1 MNLADVT
8 ALFNAVHP
16 NLAALAALVTS
27 VGAAYAV
34 VAQRGQVADAK
45 ATAATA
51 TAKVEVA
58 ELEAATALDTVRGV
72 ARAAA
77 GAEVSEALAAR
88 AATAVLVVSR
98 DPANAVAQLLRAK
111 GWPVVS
117 AISPDDAGASA
128 ALMAADLAVFDSLS
142 EAEGLVLLA
151 HTESVVALTPPRTFY
166 VDPAWGPKATLANMI
181 STVSGHV
188 LARALEGEA
197 ARRIMRL
204 YRPPVVVE
212 GADPA
217 TAGLT
222 PATPA
227 AVAEAK
233 AQAQATLSAD
243 VEARITQII
252 ADTKV
257 ARTAPQGADLL
268 PGDHP
273 APSAPVKA
281 VLLDM

>member
-1 MNLADVT
+1 MTLADVT
-8 ALFNAVHP
+8 AFFNALHP
-16 NLAALAALVTS
+16 NLAGLAALVTAT
-27 VGAAYAV
+27 GAAVAV
-34 VAQRGQVADAK
+34 WRQQGAVQ
-45 ATAATA
+45 ATGAVAATSA
-51 TAKVEVA
+51 AKVEVA

-72 ARAAA
+72 ARVAA

-98 DPANAVAQLLRAK
+98 DSANGVAQLLRAK

-117 AISPDDAGASA
+117 AISPDDAGAPA
-128 ALMAADLAVFDSLS
+128 ALMSADLAVFDSLS
-142 EAEGLVLLA
+142 EAEGLRLLE
-151 HTESVVALTPPRTFY
+151 HTESVVALTPPRTMY
-166 VDPAWGPKATLANMI
+166 LDPAWGPKATLANMI
-181 STVSGHV
+181 STVAGHV
-188 LARALEGEA
+188 LARALDGQA

-204 YRPPVVVE
+204 YRPPVAVE

-243 VEARITQII
+243 VEARIASII
-252 ADTKV
+252 AETKA
-257 ARTAPQGADLL
+257 ARFAPEGADLL

-273 APSAPVKA
+273 APSAPTRD
-281 VLLDM
+281 LMLDV

>member
-1 MNLADVT
+1 MNLSDLT

-16 NLAALAALVTS
+16 NIAALAALVTS

-34 VAQRGQVADAK
+34 VAQRGQVAAAN

-51 TAKVEVA
+51 AAKVEVA
-58 ELEAATALDTVRGV
+58 ELEAAVASDAVVGV

-88 AATAVLVVSR
+88 AATAVVVVGR
-98 DPANAVAQLLRAK
+98 DPACALAQLLRAK

-117 AISPDDAGASA
+117 AISPDDAGAA
-128 ALMAADLAVFDSLS
+128 QALMAADLAVFDSLS
-142 EAEGLVLLA
+142 EAEGLRLLEY
-151 HTESVVALTPPRTFY
+151 TESVVALTPPRTLY
-166 VDPAWGPKATLANMI
+166 VDSAWGPKATLANMI
-181 STVSGHV
+181 STVAGHV
-188 LARALEGEA
+188 LARALDGQA

-204 YRPPVVVE
+204 YRPPVAVE
-212 GADPA
+212 GANPA

-243 VEARITQII
+243 VEARVAQLVAEARGTRRTQ
-252 ADTKV
+252 
-257 ARTAPQGADLL
+257 GDLL

-273 APSAPVKA
+273 APSAPVRE
-281 VLLDM
+281 LMLDV

>member
-1 MNLADVT
+1 MTVT
-8 ALFNAVHP
+8 LTE
-16 NLAALAALVTS
+16 LAALLTAIPALLT
-27 VGAAYAV
+27 ALATAYV
-34 VAQRGQVADAK
+34 QVRSRNELAEVRAD
-45 ATAATA
+45 AATA

-58 ELEAATALDTVRGV
+58 ELEAATAFDSVRGV
-72 ARAAA
+72 ARVAA

-98 DPANAVAQLLRAK
+98 DPANGIALLLREK

-117 AISPDDAGASA
+117 ALSPDDAGAPA
-128 ALMAADLAVFDSLS
+128 ALLTADLAVFDSLS
-142 EAEGLVLLA
+142 EAEGLRLLE
-151 HTESVVALTPPRTFY
+151 HTESVVALTPPRTLY
-166 VDPAWGPKATLANMI
+166 LDPAWGPKATLANMI
-181 STVSGHV
+181 STVAGHV
-188 LARALEGEA
+188 LARALDGQA

-204 YRPPVVVE
+204 YRPPVAVE

-217 TAGLT
+217 TVGLT
-222 PATPA
+222 PANPA

-243 VEARITQII
+243 VEARIASII
-252 ADTKV
+252 AETKA
-257 ARTAPQGADLL
+257 ARFAPQGADLL

-273 APSAPVKA
+273 SPSAPVKA